1 MIEDLV
7 LFDRLLAS
15 LMMCFSFLRQPHNV
29 ALVSYHI
36 PKTAGTSFRKML
48 EAEFGKNNVVGLYN
62 PEKAN
67 AFSRG
72 VKLGYKNKFSAIHG
86 HFKPHKNHKI
96 EYPSAMTMVW
106 VRDPIERI
114 WSHVG
119 HLLKLK
125 EQHPHFDELSKIY
138 FKKSNVSQ
146 SEIVSDIIKNRTL
159 PYMVDTY
166 SRFFS
171 NVPIS
176 DIDFVGSIHQFDRH
190 VLLLNEML
198 SIKLKPK
205 LTNVLSSSAVP
216 CEVKALESFLCQEY
230 EIVSGY
236 L

>member
-1 MIEDLV
+1 MI
-7 LFDRLLAS
+7 R
-15 LMMCFSFLRQPHNV
+15 FSFLRRPRDL

-48 EAEFGKNNVVGLYN
+48 EAEFGKSNVVGLYR
-62 PEKAN
+62 PQEAN

-72 VKLGYKNKFSAIHG
+72 FKFHFKNKFSVIHG
-86 HFKPHKNHKI
+86 HFKPHKNHKSL
-96 EYPSAMTMVW
+96 YPSAKTMVW
-106 VRDPIERI
+106 VRDPVERI

-138 FKKSNVSQ
+138 FQKRNVSQ
-146 SEIVSDIIKNRTL
+146 SEIVSDIIKNRSL
-159 PYMVDTY
+159 PYMVDNY

-171 NVPIS
+171 NVPIN

-205 LTNVLSSSAVP
+205 MTNVLSCSAIP
-216 CEVKALESFLCQEY
+216 REIKALESFLCHEY

>member
-1 MIEDLV
+1 M
-7 LFDRLLAS
+7 R
-15 LMMCFSFLRQPHNV
+15 FSFLRQPRSV

-48 EAEFGKNNVVGLYN
+48 EAEFGKSNVVGLYN
-62 PEKAN
+62 PQEAN

-72 VKLGYKNKFSAIHG
+72 VTFRFKNKFSAIHG
-86 HFKPHKNHKI
+86 HFKPHKNHKTS
-96 EYPSAMTMVW
+96 YPSAKTMVW
-106 VRDPIERI
+106 VRDPVERI

-138 FKKSNVSQ
+138 LQKRNVPQ
-146 SEIVSDIIKNRTL
+146 SEIVSDIIKNRSL
-159 PYMVDTY
+159 PYMVDFY

-171 NVPIS
+171 NVPIN

-190 VLLLNEML
+190 ILLLNEML

-205 LTNVLSSSAVP
+205 MTNVLSNSAIP
-216 CEVKALESFLCQEY
+216 SEVRALDSFLCREY
-230 EIVSGY
+230 EIVAGY